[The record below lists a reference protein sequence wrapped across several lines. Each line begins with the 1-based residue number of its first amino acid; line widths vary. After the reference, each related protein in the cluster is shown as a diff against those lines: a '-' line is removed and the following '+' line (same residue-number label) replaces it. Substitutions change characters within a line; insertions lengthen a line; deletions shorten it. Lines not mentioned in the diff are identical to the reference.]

1 MLTNTDFHRQTEF
14 GIRILSLIHLT
25 IFVNFV
31 NIRETLGVN
40 LYTV

>member
-1 MLTNTDFHRQTEF
+1 MLTNTDLHRQIEF
-14 GIRILSLIHLT
+14 GIRKLSHIYLT